1 MELPTLPLAAWIGAV
16 VHWMQFNLDGVFGAI
31 KAALLMADLALRGLL
46 GAVPPW
52 GLIGGIA
59 LILLWRRRF
68 GAAVAITAALALIAN
83 LGLWRA
89 ATDTVA
95 LVLVA
100 AALAL
105 GVGAPL
111 GILVAESRV
120 ARAFVTPVLDYMQ
133 TTPAFVYLI
142 PAVLFFGIGAA
153 PGVLATAAF
162 ALPPVTRALA
172 LGLDQVSSQLIE
184 AGHAFGGSRLQ
195 ILFKI
200 KLPLALPY
208 FRVGVNQCIMMSL
221 SMVVVCALIGARGLG
236 VEVVTALTQMNLA
249 QGIEAGLAVVL
260 VAATLDRLFDP
271 GSSRKLS

>member
-1 MELPTLPLAAWIGAV
+1 MEMPTLPLAAWIGAV

-31 KAALLMADLALRGLL
+31 KAAIVMADLALRGLL

-68 GAAVAITAALALIAN
+68 GAAVAITVALALIAN

-111 GILVAESRV
+111 GVLVAESRV
-120 ARAFVTPVLDYMQ
+120 ARAIVTPILDYMQ

-142 PAVLFFGIGAA
+142 PAVLFFSIGAA

-172 LGLDQVSSQLIE
+172 LGLDQVSPQAIE
-184 AGHAFGGSRLQ
+184 AGQAFGASRLQ
-195 ILFKI
+195 LLFKI

-249 QGIEAGLAVVL
+249 QGIEAGLAVV
-260 VAATLDRLFDP
+260 VIAATLDRLFDP
-271 GSSRKLS
+271 GSSHRLS